1 MIGEMSKADLAQK
14 NVEFHA
20 ARIENLCRYH
30 KLSIEHGS
38 DGTLQ
43 LVKYYNDEDGEF
55 CKVSTQLNIV
65 PSEGDL

>member
-20 ARIENLCRYH
+20 RAWEVACSQHCI
-30 KLSIEHGS
+30 SIEFGE
-38 DGTLQ
+38 DGTIH

-65 PSEGDL
+65 QF